1 MNKVCKCFVFVLAFS
16 ACVYSLQ
23 GQEYRSYSLETMS
36 FDKNG
41 LYYSLPQTELIF
53 DVEVEKITEYKGCF
67 ADYSYMLG
75 LRNVVTKDGVTYRI
89 KDIKIRPEAVAD
101 ASQTYFLNTEGGV
114 NIVKSDIGALTLIS
128 KKMENNKDNDAALIV
143 NHKDMP
149 HPPKELKKEEKDI
162 TSPTIVQRLL
172 SEGMLES
179 MPNMTAEKAVKEIE
193 RLKELQLDVLSGS
206 TDGTYMNT
214 TVDFMYKQLDRI
226 IAGYV
231 AMFSGDR
238 VVEKIRYSFSVIP
251 QKPLIVEED
260 LMLGIFKFSEKEG
273 VLPLTNTDKD
283 ATTIVANIHS
293 LNTTKNYA
301 KIEEQKSYNDKI
313 KSSIAKKGVGVY
325 YRIPETVNVSVN
337 IADKSFK
344 KTLKI
349 SQFGVVSY
357 LMDSPSKI
365 VFDEKTGA
373 LKFVSKD

>member
-1 MNKVCKCFVFVLAFS
+1 MNKVYKCLVLAFVFV
-16 ACVYSLQ
+16 ACAYGVK
-23 GQEYRSYSLETMS
+23 GQEYRSFSLESMS

-75 LRNVVTKDGVTYRI
+75 LKNVVTKDGVTYRI

-101 ASQTYFLNTEGGV
+101 ASQTYFMNTEGGI
-114 NIVKSDIGALTLIS
+114 NIVKSDIGSLSVIS
-128 KKMENNKDNDAALIV
+128 KKTEVKDKDADVLL
-143 NHKDMP
+143 HPKDVP
-149 HPPKELKKEEKDI
+149 HPPKEPKTMEKDI
-162 TSPTIVQRLL
+162 TNPTIAQRLL

-179 MPNMTAEKAVKEIE
+179 MPNMTAEKAIKEIE

-226 IAGYV
+226 IEGYV
-231 AMFSGDR
+231 AMFSGER

-260 LMLGIFKFSEKEG
+260 LMLGIFKFSEKDG

-283 ATTIVANIHS
+283 VTAIVANIHS
-293 LNTTKNYA
+293 FNTTKNYA
-301 KIEEQKSYNDKI
+301 KIEEQKSHNDKI
-313 KSSIAKKGVGVY
+313 QSSIAKKGVGVY

-365 VFDEKTGA
+365 VFDDKTGA